1 MRIIVDDLMLLVC
14 VQAEG
19 KVVIMRSPGYAQP
32 TADKL
37 RPVGRVTTWR
47 PRFSNVSIKKPP
59 NLETPL
65 VIKDQGIFI
74 LCSSRFHGYCID
86 VSCFERHLRLG
97 GEVEIDSPPWP

>member
-1 MRIIVDDLMLLVC
+1 

-59 NLETPL
+59 NLETP
-65 VIKDQGIFI
+65 
-74 LCSSRFHGYCID
+74 
-86 VSCFERHLRLG
+86 
-97 GEVEIDSPPWP
+97 